1 MSIYNPT
8 LIEMTVWGLALE
20 MRLFGLLALI
30 LSLVAIYPPYIISMV
45 KGEQT
50 PPRST
55 WFLWLALDFVAIGSR
70 LAEGN
75 LDALLLAYT
84 IGTFFVALFTVKYG
98 AKRWT
103 KLETICTIVVAGAL
117 IIWFI
122 GGRSVATI
130 CAMGGITIA
139 MLPLLRRVLQG
150 AYENLI
156 TWSVAIVTSSLNLA
170 DGQLLTGI
178 WMIIL
183 QLSVLLP
190 VLYYWKWLP
199 RKKQYSKY

>member
-1 MSIYNPT
+1 MLFYNPT
-8 LIEMTVWGLALE
+8 LIEITISGLALE

-30 LSLVAIYPPYIISMV
+30 LALVAVYPPYIISMV

-84 IGTFFVALFTVKYG
+84 IGTLFVALFTIKYG
-98 AKRWT
+98 AKGWT
-103 KLETICTIVVAGAL
+103 KLETICTVVVAGAL
-117 IIWFI
+117 ITWLVD
-122 GGRSVATI
+122 GRSVATI

-139 MLPLLRRVLQG
+139 MLPMLKRVLQG

-190 VLYYWKWLP
+190 VLYHWKWLP
-199 RKKQYSKY
+199 RKNRCNK